1 MITSREWR
9 IMASDRLLWTQLMY
23 SAWYDSVNKLKI
35 SELHLQNTLSRSKRR
50 RIGKGEALPWAFLEK
65 ALFSREGS

>member
-1 MITSREWR
+1 
-9 IMASDRLLWTQLMY
+9 MY